1 MKERIFKFF
10 ALLGTLAALV
20 AGVLIAQRVS
30 QLSNETLSLAGGALF
45 GCALGLVPLG
55 VLLAVAW
62 FALRWREASKS
73 QPSNANPPVVIV
85 SGGQALPW
93 YPAAPQVPAQFPAA
107 EYEHAAGRKYTIVGG
122 GDEED

>member
-62 FALRWREASKS
+62 FALRWREASARS
-73 QPSNANPPVVIV
+73 QSSSNPPVVIV

-122 GDEED
+122 SDEED

>member
-20 AGVLIAQRVS
+20 AGALIAQRVS

-73 QPSNANPPVVIV
+73 QSSSNPPVVIV

-93 YPAAPQVPAQFPAA
+93 YPAPQVPAQFPAA

>member
-73 QPSNANPPVVIV
+73 QSSSNPPVVIV

-107 EYEHAAGRKYTIVGG
+107 EYEHAVGRKYTIVGG
-122 GDEED
+122 SNEED

>member
-62 FALRWREASKS
+62 FALRWREASARS
-73 QPSNANPPVVIV
+73 QSSSNPPVVIV

-93 YPAAPQVPAQFPAA
+93 YPAPQVPAQFSAA